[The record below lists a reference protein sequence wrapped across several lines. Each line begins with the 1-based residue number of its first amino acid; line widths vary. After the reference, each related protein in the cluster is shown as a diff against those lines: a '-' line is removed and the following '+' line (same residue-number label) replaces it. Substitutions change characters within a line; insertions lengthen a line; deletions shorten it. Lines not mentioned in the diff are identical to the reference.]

1 MELNT
6 YIFEFRSLLRNN
18 VFTRKELIKQYE
30 ELQELAELLKKQEKV
45 TPLKTFDFFLN
56 QETKIEKKFIGEIK
70 RII

>member
-56 QETKIEKKFIGEIK
+56 QETKIETKFIGEIK

>member
-45 TPLKTFDFFLN
+45 TPLKTLIYFNLVS
-56 QETKIEKKFIGEIK
+56 
-70 RII
+70 